1 MRSLHCIGS
10 ILVAE
15 YKEENLSE
23 EKKRSLSAEVYRCTA
38 GGGDEESGGQ
48 GTKDKLA
55 TSE

>member
-1 MRSLHCIGS
+1 M
-10 ILVAE
+10 AE
-15 YKEENLSE
+15 YKEESLSE